1 MAAYHSATVRASPLF
16 PLFFQEFGHPFVS
29 DVFQVLNHTH
39 VVLRAVTFVEDLEPA
54 AGEALTFVTKP
65 HKSFAEQ
72 VATLFH
78 EGAVFAAPQTP
89 GAVTLPEPFLVQVA
103 LHRQVADAHAAIH
116 TARRYQVCVHVC
128 ISLYKIGQFCSDR
141 RNGNKEFDRG
151 NSPGYNVRHV

>member
-1 MAAYHSATVRASPLF
+1 MAAYHSAAIGASPLL
-16 PLFFQEFGHPFVS
+16 PLLFKEFVHPFVS
-29 DVFQVLNHTH
+29 DVLQVVNHTH
-39 VVLRAVTFVEDLEPA
+39 VVFGAVTFIQNIEPA
-54 AGEALTFVTKP
+54 AGKVPAFVTEPDKP
-65 HKSFAEQ
+65 FPKQ
-72 VATLFH
+72 VAIPFH